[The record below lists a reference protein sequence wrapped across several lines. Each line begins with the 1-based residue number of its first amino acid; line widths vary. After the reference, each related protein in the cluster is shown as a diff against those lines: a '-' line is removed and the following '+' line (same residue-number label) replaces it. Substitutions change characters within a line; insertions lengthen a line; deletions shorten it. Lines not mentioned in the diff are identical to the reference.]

1 MQGGLGVQI
10 RIGISQEHKEKA
22 AVAQALAESRS
33 ESRLPDLTVLFYAG
47 DYDLRAV
54 WEACSDILNHSPFI
68 GGQVGAIFTMDRI
81 FRQGVAALS
90 VYGVKAQTRITPV
103 DITRAY
109 REGQELGASFVEDSV
124 QEGAV
129 LMLPHVHNYKL
140 SALIRGI
147 YSNLGP
153 SFQYF
158 GAGTVSQ
165 FTEAGYTDEGV
176 ALALVE
182 EAYFTQGVG
191 HGWMPLGE
199 PMLITRAERNRIY
212 ELDGQPAVQRYCAV
226 VREMLDQE
234 IDITGHKFQLGI
246 PCGSGDYV
254 VRDIIE
260 VEDQALVCV
269 TEIPPKSMVSLMTT
283 SIPALPAVAKRITE
297 ETLDQHP
304 EPKFAIMFD
313 CVSRER
319 LQKDSFILETQ
330 NIYRVLGDL
339 PALGVLTFG
348 EISSSFGIPLYHN
361 KALSVTIGGEGR

>member
-1 MQGGLGVQI
+1 LKCPLQNAGTMH
-10 RIGISQEHKEKA
+10 IS
-22 AVAQALAESRS
+22 
-33 ESRLPDLTVLFYAG
+33 
-47 DYDLRAV
+47 
-54 WEACSDILNHSPFI
+54 
-68 GGQVGAIFTMDRI
+68 
-81 FRQGVAALS
+81 AALRSIPSRPRRLRS
-90 VYGVKAQTRITPV
+90 VLPA
-103 DITRAY
+103 
-109 REGQELGASFVEDSV
+109 ASTGWRWIPMCSSPAFVEDSV

-246 PCGSGDYV
+246 PCGSG
-254 VRDIIE
+254 
-260 VEDQALVCV
+260 
-269 TEIPPKSMVSLMTT
+269 
-283 SIPALPAVAKRITE
+283 
-297 ETLDQHP
+297 
-304 EPKFAIMFD
+304 IM
-313 CVSRER
+313 
-319 LQKDSFILETQ
+319 
-330 NIYRVLGDL
+330 
-339 PALGVLTFG
+339 
-348 EISSSFGIPLYHN
+348 
-361 KALSVTIGGEGR
+361 